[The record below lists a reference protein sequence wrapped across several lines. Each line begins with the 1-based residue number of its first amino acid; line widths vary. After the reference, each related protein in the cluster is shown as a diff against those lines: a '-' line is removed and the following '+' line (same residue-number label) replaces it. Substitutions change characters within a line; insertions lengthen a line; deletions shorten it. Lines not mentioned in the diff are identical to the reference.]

1 MSVVDLVE
9 VNPQLGTPAQQQATV
24 QTAVDVLMA
33 AIGKRREG
41 NTPPDYKIPDP

>member
-9 VNPQLGTPAQQQATV
+9 VNPQLGTPAEQQGTV
-24 QTAVDVLMA
+24 KAAVDILMA

-41 NTPPDYKIPDP
+41 NTPLGFKVPEP